1 METIYRWLSSL
12 FGSNLAEHLSGWS
25 EVTGDYTEANLFF
38 IIGMSS
44 LIIAIVACVTY
55 YYILNHPRWNRGF
68 KWLIFLVIVLIVNF
82 LLAFG
87 ICYSDLLAG
96 NISSD
101 ISAISVA
108 ECLGFGLANII
119 VSIVIFVFCSL
130 IIKWGSR
137 NCKFSPFKF

>member
-1 METIYRWLSSL
+1 METIYRWFSSL
-12 FGSNLAEHLSGWS
+12 FGSNLAEHLSGWN
-25 EVTGDYTEANLFF
+25 EVTGDYTETNLFF
-38 IIGMSS
+38 FVGISA
-44 LIIAIVACVTY
+44 LIICIAACVTY

-68 KWLIFLVIVLIVNF
+68 KWLIFLITVLIINF
-82 LLAFG
+82 SFAFG
-87 ICYSDLLAG
+87 ICYSDLIAD

-119 VSIVIFVFCSL
+119 VSIVAFVFCSL